1 MIKNID
7 KIVIKQTI
15 LAMDRHLE
23 NFNRKSHVHLKLIGM
38 YFRKKNYIRQIQRNM
53 SMLKYQHFYGQGY
66 NNVLSLIL
74 IVILLQD
81 LRCFFLGV
89 VIR

>member
-38 YFRKKNYIRQIQRNM
+38 YFRKKKLYSPDSKKHVDVKVPTFLWSR
-53 SMLKYQHFYGQGY
+53 
-66 NNVLSLIL
+66 
-74 IVILLQD
+74 LQ
-81 LRCFFLGV
+81 
-89 VIR
+89 